1 MTLSKEANEI
11 RSEVQ
16 SLRKGPGRKYTKA
29 LRERVLSWMTRALD
43 GGMSEVDCMEALGR
57 PPTNGRAGSPHK
69 KRPTLDARNPLHIV
83 LRAIA
88 LVRSLRRRDIYKAV
102 RWATIIAAKHEGFR
116 IVHLSLQRTHVH
128 LLVEADSKEALARG
142 MQAFQISAA
151 KLINAAISKKKD
163 VRRRGS
169 VFPDRYHQEIIK
181 TPKQARHALAY
192 VLNNWRKHREDGG
205 ELSKTWLVD
214 PFSTGVLFNGWKE
227 LESHDVMWKWRDTY
241 DPMIVWLP
249 KTWLLRE
256 GWRRHGLIGARE
268 VPSANVRA
276 R

>member
-1 MTLSKEANEI
+1 MGKAARKRRWRRPLK
-11 RSEVQ
+11 RHVQ
-16 SLRKGPGRKYTKA
+16 LDLLAKPKRRAGKGKK
-29 LRERVLSWMTRALD
+29 
-43 GGMSEVDCMEALGR
+43 LGR

-69 KRPTLDARNPLHIV
+69 KRPALDPRNPLHIV

-88 LVRSLRRRDIYKAV
+88 RVGSLRRRDIYKAV
-102 RWATIIAAKHEGFR
+102 RWATITAAKHEGFR

-128 LLVEADSKEALARG
+128 LLVEADNKVVLARG

-151 KLINAAISKKKD
+151 KLINAAISKDKE

-181 TPKQARHALAY
+181 TPRQARHALAY
-192 VLNNWRKHREDGG
+192 VLNNWRKHREDRG
-205 ELSKTWLVD
+205 ERAGAWLVD
-214 PFSTGVLFNGWKE
+214 PFSTGVLFSGWKE
-227 LESHDVMWKWRDTY
+227 LEGHDVMWKWRDTY

-249 KTWLLRE
+249 KTWLLSE
-256 GWRRHGLIGARE
+256 GWRKYGLIGARE
-268 VPSANVRA
+268 VPSANATNHR

>member
-1 MTLSKEANEI
+1 VVANLEK
-11 RSEVQ
+11 RSARKAPRKPRARRPLKRHVQ
-16 SLRKGPGRKYTKA
+16 TDLFIKPKRKAAKGKR
-29 LRERVLSWMTRALD
+29 
-43 GGMSEVDCMEALGR
+43 LGR
-57 PPTNGRAGSPHK
+57 PPKNGRAGSPHK

-88 LVRSLRRRDIYKAV
+88 LVGSLRRRDIYKAV

-128 LLVEADSKEALARG
+128 LLVEADNKQALAKG

-151 KLINAAISKKKD
+151 KLINAAISKKKET
-163 VRRRGS
+163 RRRGS
-169 VFPDRYHQEIIK
+169 VFPDRYHQEIIR

-192 VLNNWRKHREDGG
+192 VLNNWRKHREDQG
-205 ELSKTWLVD
+205 ETWLVD

-227 LESHDVMWKWRDTY
+227 LEGHDVMWKWRDTY

-249 KTWLLRE
+249 RTWLLSE

-268 VPSANVRA
+268 VPGANVLA
-276 R
+276 RV

>member
-1 MTLSKEANEI
+1 MRRAIKQRRRPLK
-11 RSEVQ
+11 RHVQ
-16 SLRKGPGRKYTKA
+16 TDMFAKPKRKAGKGKR
-29 LRERVLSWMTRALD
+29 
-43 GGMSEVDCMEALGR
+43 LGR

-69 KRPTLDARNPLHIV
+69 KRPVLDPRNPLHIV

-88 LVRSLRRRDIYKAV
+88 AIGSLRRRDIYKAV
-102 RWATIIAAKHEGFR
+102 RWATITAAKHEGFR

-128 LLVEADSKEALARG
+128 LLVEADNKLALARG

-151 KLINAAISKKKD
+151 KLINAAISKNKA

-181 TPKQARHALAY
+181 TPRQARHALAY
-192 VLNNWRKHREDGG
+192 VLNNWRKHREDRG
-205 ELSKTWLVD
+205 ELEGAWLVD
-214 PFSTGVLFNGWKE
+214 PFSTGVLFSGWKE
-227 LESHDVMWKWRDTY
+227 LEGHVVMWKWRDTY

-249 KTWLLRE
+249 KTWLFSV
-256 GWRRHGLIGARE
+256 GWRRHGLIACRE
-268 VPSANVRA
+268 VPSVNAMSRA